1 MVIRNQ
7 KNEGSPLGRL
17 NATFCEDSL
26 VLQDSRS
33 AVKPD
38 VASAFL
44 GARASV
50 LCMKGLRLIRS
61 MAYVIP
67 EAGLVSTQKLF
78 EIIYGPFTVQGTM
91 PHYDLDFLP
100 VDCGFDAGFGFPC
113 ATGKMPK
120 DNGRTYVQELPK
132 SQNP

>member
-1 MVIRNQ
+1 LVIRNQ